1 MGAISCWIESS
12 VIKCEGHGG
21 QRKRNIDEAR
31 NQYAQFHWL
40 SSSGIRSTVVK
51 SISWVFANVF
61 CVPANPSTELAIKF
75 TRWWMDYSEHSQ

>member
-31 NQYAQFHWL
+31 NQYAQFHRL
-40 SSSGIRSTVVK
+40 SSHRVYQIDGDEVDFLSVCKRLLC
-51 SISWVFANVF
+51 ARD
-61 CVPANPSTELAIKF
+61 PEHR
-75 TRWWMDYSEHSQ
+75 TRN